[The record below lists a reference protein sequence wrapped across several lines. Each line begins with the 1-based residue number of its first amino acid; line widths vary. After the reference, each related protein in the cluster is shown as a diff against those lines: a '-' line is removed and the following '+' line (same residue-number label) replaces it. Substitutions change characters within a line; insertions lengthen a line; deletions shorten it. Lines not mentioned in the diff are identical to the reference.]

1 MSANQQTITEL
12 YTSNKKLNEKMQTL
26 SRKVDNDNK
35 EILKQLKELNSCVKC
50 ILLQNNKLMDKID
63 KDNDSE
69 LKERFINSKESMN
82 KLLLS
87 INKTSINNNNNNNN
101 K

>member
-26 SRKVDNDNK
+26 SRKV
-35 EILKQLKELNSCVKC
+35 EELNSCVKC